1 MRHSIGRFIVGL
13 VLVTGVG
20 AGTGLAAALVTPG
33 IAGATTPF
41 TVNDT
46 GDFPL
51 ASSGGTTCVSTNAGS
66 CTLRAAIEASN
77 NLDAPM
83 TIDLPN
89 GTYTLN
95 DATYGSLVIDDLSGG
110 VGQLVTIQGNNASL
124 ATIEASATQGAAT
137 TRVLKVDPNAAAAI
151 SGVTITNGDSSNSG
165 EVGGAILNCA
175 TLTLTGSVVSDS
187 QTNDGEGGGIYTESA
202 ANTTLV
208 EDTIIGNSGSAGG
221 GIYADA
227 GTMSLNGVVVS
238 ANTASGD
245 GGGIYTVGTDLTM
258 TDSTVGGTG
267 SGLTATNGNTAQDGS
282 GGGLGFFG
290 GTVTLSDNVI
300 GGSDTAQGNTA
311 DNGDGG
317 GVYDSVE
324 DPSFT
329 GDTINDNTADNG
341 DGGGVYV
348 ANGTST
354 FTDET
359 IVNNVAV
366 FDDTEGGDGG
376 GVYIDSGT
384 TTFSGGNI
392 LQNTS
397 EDGDDGDGGGGG
409 VYINDGTNSF
419 SDGTVATNSVTDG
432 GYVGGGFAVEGGTNA
447 FTNET
452 IGGPLSSDGNTI
464 TEESD
469 PFGAGGGVYIDG
481 GTNTFT
487 GANVD
492 SNQAYYGGGF
502 YYQDGINTFSG
513 GSIDSNQ
520 AYDGGGA
527 YLDNGTE
534 TFTQADISSNM
545 ASEAGGGLFIF
556 VEDITQPTTIT
567 SSTISQNTAEGSFG
581 ESPLLGDGGGI
592 LAESCDETNQ
602 INLTNDTI
610 AGNTANT
617 GLGGGYYGTDA
628 CIEVGPEQPAAKS
641 AATSHVTPHVA
652 AEAVTNF
659 LFDTINANSS
669 AEGGGNVNTDD
680 DSTLNTAQTIIA
692 GGVSGGIEG
701 DNCTFIDGG
710 TLTSQGYNLIDDTTC
725 GTPGTGDIIGQS
737 PQLGALG
744 DNGGP
749 TNTELPASTSP
760 AVGGVPAAV
769 CTGDRGDDRPAGQ
782 RPGRWTERV
791 VHDRLGRGVGGGAR
805 RSTSTGTAWWPT
817 RAGSSTSG

>member
-1 MRHSIGRFIVGL
+1 MRQSMGRFIVGL

-20 AGTGLAAALVTPG
+20 VGTGLGVALVAPG
-33 IAGATTPF
+33 IAGATAPF

-46 GDFPL
+46 GDYPL
-51 ASSGGTTCVSTNAGS
+51 ASSGGTTCVSTNDGS

-137 TRVLKVDPNAAAAI
+137 TRVLKVDPDAAADI

-175 TLTLTGSVVSDS
+175 TLTLTASVVSDS
-187 QTNDGEGGGIYTESA
+187 QTNAGEGGGIYTESA

-227 GTMSLNGVVVS
+227 GTMDLNGVVVS

-245 GGGIYTVGTDLTM
+245 GGGVYTAGTDLTV
-258 TDSTVGGTG
+258 TGSTIGGTG
-267 SGLTATNGNTAQDGS
+267 SGETATNGNTAQGGS
-282 GGGLGFFG
+282 GGGLALFG
-290 GTVTLSDNVI
+290 GTATLSDNVI
-300 GGSDTAQGNTA
+300 GETDPTQGNKA
-311 DNGDGG
+311 VNGDGG
-317 GVYDSVE
+317 GVFDSVE

-329 GDTINDNTADNG
+329 GDDINDNTADNG
-341 DGGGVYV
+341 DGGGLYV

-359 IVNNVAV
+359 IVNNLAV

-376 GVYIDSGT
+376 GVYIDDGNN
-384 TTFSGGNI
+384 TFSGGNI

-409 VYINDGTNSF
+409 VYINNGTNSF

-432 GYVGGGFAVEGGTNA
+432 GYTGGGFAVEGGTNA

-452 IGGPLSSDGNTI
+452 IGGPSSSDGNTI
-464 TEESD
+464 TEASA
-469 PFGAGGGVYIDG
+469 PFGAGGGVYVDG

-487 GANVD
+487 GTTVD

-502 YYQDGINTFSG
+502 YYQGGINTFSG

-520 AYDGGGA
+520 AYAGGGA
-527 YLDNGTE
+527 YVDDGTE

-545 ASEAGGGLFIF
+545 ASEAGGGLFIY
-556 VEDITQPTTIT
+556 VEDPATPTTVT
-567 SSTISQNTAEGSFG
+567 ASTISQNTAEGISG
-581 ESPLLGDGGGI
+581 ATVILGDGGGI
-592 LAESCDETNQ
+592 LAENCDQPNQ

-610 AGNTANT
+610 AGNRA
-617 GLGGGYYGTDA
+617 GGVGGGYYGTDQGE
-628 CIEVGPEQPAAKS
+628 CQSGGPNQPAAKS
-641 AATSHVTPHVA
+641 EATAHV
-652 AEAVTNF
+652 VTAGTTDF
-659 LFDTINANSS
+659 VFDTIDANTSG
-669 AEGGGNVNTDD
+669 EGGGNINTDD
-680 DSTLNTAQTIIA
+680 DSTLDAAQTIIA
-692 GGVSGGIEG
+692 DGVSGGIEG

-710 TLTSQGYNLIDDTTC
+710 TLTSLGYNLIDDTTC

-737 PQLGALG
+737 PRLGALG
-744 DNGGP
+744 ANGGP
-749 TNTELPASTSP
+749 TNTDLPATGSP
-760 AVGGVPAAV
+760 AIGAVPAAV
-769 CTGDRGDDRPAGQ
+769 CMATGVTTDQRGNA
-782 RPGRWTERV
+782 
-791 VHDRLGRGVGGGAR
+791 
-805 RSTSTGTAWWPT
+805 
-817 RAGSSTSG
+817 